1 MFAIKDIETGLFWHS
16 LWGDDYETIYRCA
29 QLELAETYETRL
41 EAETAS
47 EVMIADGN
55 YYGGDVE
62 VIEVA
67 R

>member
-1 MFAIKDIETGLFWHS
+1 MYAIKDVESGLFWLS

-29 QLELAETYETRL
+29 QIELAETYEARL

-47 EVMIADGN
+47 VVMLADGN
-55 YYGGDVE
+55 YYGGAVE
-62 VIEVA
+62 VVEVV